1 MPGFVTPVH
10 MSEEMVPW
18 VADLIA
24 KGYDLP
30 AGRADVFRAR
40 EPFEK
45 PADRGYRYI
54 PTRYSAEDSDTAFL
68 ADEFLKWL
76 AVRQGA
82 AVVRACRLHAAA
94 PAARRAGAL
103 QRDA

>member
-1 MPGFVTPVH
+1 MPGFITPVH

-30 AGRADVFRAR
+30 DGRGDVFKAR
-40 EPFEK
+40 ESFEK

-76 AVRQGA
+76 AVRNGRPWFA
-82 AVVRACRLHAAA
+82 HVVFMRPHPPLD
-94 PAARRAGAL
+94 RAGAL
-103 QRDA
+103 